1 MSETLIVS
9 APETPTLVAPSVV
22 APTVEIPTAEAP
34 EVTAPVVP
42 VPKIEVMVGGAPEPE
57 TPPPASPAQTPAPAS
72 SASGTEPPGAQPE
85 MPSVASDPAVAG
97 PASDPA
103 AAAGGTAPASGL
115 SVPEGDQLMRRL
127 LQDHLKVAALQ
138 AGYQAV
144 SRSLPAIL
152 AAGIEAG
159 RQKRA
164 ADAAFEQGIATAAKI
179 LAATRDTAAQLS
191 TSMRSEHE
199 TMLRLL
205 SDKDL
210 LGQLTTSASVAL
222 AAANTLGHGLGAPPG
237 SEPAPTAGQGQPVAQ
252 AGAMP
257 QATPRGMA
265 VQMNQRMGDVRGVV
279 AQEVDRKI
287 SGLLAQLAA
296 RLEQK
301 RAGRG

>member
-9 APETPTLVAPSVV
+9 ALETPTLVAPSVV

-42 VPKIEVMVGGAPEPE
+42 VPKIEVLVGGAPEPE
-57 TPPPASPAQTPAPAS
+57 TPPPASPATAA
-72 SASGTEPPGAQPE
+72 SASGSEPSGAQAAAAAA
-85 MPSVASDPAVAG
+85 ASA

-103 AAAGGTAPASGL
+103 AAAAAPGPASGL

-191 TSMRSEHE
+191 SSMRSEHE

-205 SDKDL
+205 SDKEL
-210 LGQLTTSASVAL
+210 LGQLTASASVAL

-237 SEPAPTAGQGQPVAQ
+237 SEPAQTAGQGHPVAQ

-265 VQMNQRMGDVRGVV
+265 VQMNQKMGDVRSVV

-301 RAGRG
+301 RAGRS

>member
-1 MSETLIVS
+1 MTETLIVS
-9 APETPTLVAPSVV
+9 APETPTLVAPNVV
-22 APTVEIPTAEAP
+22 APTVPIPTADAP

-42 VPKIEVMVGGAPEPE
+42 VPKIEVMVGGVPEPE
-57 TPPPASPAQTPAPAS
+57 TPPPAPPAPAV
-72 SASGTEPPGAQPE
+72 SASGSEPPAAQP
-85 MPSVASDPAVAG
+85 AVPPVSPG
-97 PASDPA
+97 PAGEPA
-103 AAAGGTAPASGL
+103 ASAAGSGPASGL

-164 ADAAFEQGIATAAKI
+164 ADAAFEQGIATAARV

-191 TSMRSEHE
+191 SSMRSEHE

-210 LGQLTTSASVAL
+210 LGQLSTSASVAL
-222 AAANTLGHGLGAPPG
+222 AAANTLGQGIGAPPG
-237 SEPAPTAGQGQPVAQ
+237 SETAAAGPANRPPQPQPQGAGQPL
-252 AGAMP
+252 
-257 QATPRGMA
+257 TPRGIA
-265 VQMNQRMGDVRGVV
+265 VQMNQKMGDIQGIV
-279 AQEVDRKI
+279 AQEVERKI
-287 SGLLAQLAA
+287 SGLLGQLAA

-301 RAGRG
+301 RASRG